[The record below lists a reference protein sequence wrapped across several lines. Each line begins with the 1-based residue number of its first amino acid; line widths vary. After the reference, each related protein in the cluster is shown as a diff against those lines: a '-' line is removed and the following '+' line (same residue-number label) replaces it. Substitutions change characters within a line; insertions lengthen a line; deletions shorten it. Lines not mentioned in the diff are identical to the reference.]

1 MIAASRP
8 ITDLTPTRL
17 VVLPDIAH
25 RVSAPSV
32 NPSIG
37 KAGAA
42 GNPSPI
48 PPTND
53 EAENRQPARPGRGI
67 MVVSL
72 PIVLEVQAM
81 ERGRVGDV
89 IVVESEK
96 VGQPTRSGEILE
108 VRGEGDLV
116 HYLVRWDNGHEST
129 YFPSG
134 ATVTFKHRQPAG

>member
-1 MIAASRP
+1 MIAANRP
-8 ITDLTPTRL
+8 ITDMTPTRL

-25 RVSAPSV
+25 RVSAPSA
-32 NPSIG
+32 NPSTG
-37 KAGAA
+37 TG
-42 GNPSPI
+42 GLRRVDC
-48 PPTND
+48 T
-53 EAENRQPARPGRGI
+53 PARLGRGI

-108 VRGEGDLV
+108 VRGKGDLV

>member
-1 MIAASRP
+1 
-8 ITDLTPTRL
+8 
-17 VVLPDIAH
+17 
-25 RVSAPSV
+25 
-32 NPSIG
+32 
-37 KAGAA
+37 
-42 GNPSPI
+42 
-48 PPTND
+48 
-53 EAENRQPARPGRGI
+53 

-108 VRGEGDLV
+108 VRGKGDLV